1 MNLKKEQEKKDLN
14 KKLEFKADKKFGMV

>member
-1 MNLKKEQEKKDLN
+1 MNLKKDQEKKDLN